1 MSNLTISMDDK
12 LIKAARV
19 KAIQQ
24 GTSLS
29 AKIRDFVAQYVAA
42 GTPEQTYCPVKF
54 SVYSG
59 GSGLAPG
66 IDPSSNKSYLEAM
79 GD

>member
-42 GTPEQTYCPVKF
+42 GTPEQMYVPVKLP
-54 SVYSG
+54 VYSG

>member
-1 MSNLTISMDDK
+1 MANLTISMDDS
-12 LIKAARV
+12 LIRAARV
-19 KAIQQ
+19 QAIQQ

-29 AKIRDFVAQYVAA
+29 AKIRDFVVHYVATGA
-42 GTPEQTYCPVKF
+42 NAPTNAPVQLPVF
-54 SVYSG
+54 SG

-66 IDPSSNKSYLEAM
+66 IDPCSNKSYREAM

>member
-1 MSNLTISMDDK
+1 MTNLTISMDDH
-12 LIKAARV
+12 LIKAARI

-29 AKIRDFVAQYVAA
+29 AKVREFLTQYA
-42 GTPEQTYCPVKF
+42 GTASAEQPYPPVKLP
-54 SVYSG
+54 VYSG

>member
-19 KAIQQ
+19 QAIQQ

-29 AKIRDFVAQYVAA
+29 AKIRDFVTQYVADGIPTQPYA
-42 GTPEQTYCPVKF
+42 PVKLP
-54 SVYSG
+54 VYSG